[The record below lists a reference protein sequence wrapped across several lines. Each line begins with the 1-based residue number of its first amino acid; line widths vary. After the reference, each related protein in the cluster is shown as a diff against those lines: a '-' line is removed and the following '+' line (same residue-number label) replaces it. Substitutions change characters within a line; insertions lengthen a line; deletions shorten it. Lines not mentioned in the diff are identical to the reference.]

1 MLRKRRAARQH
12 TLIILLPT
20 FDAKSA
26 SYGGPAL
33 AVDKTATASL
43 RCSNANR
50 PEQQARDRTLR
61 QASPAQGVT
70 PKRLRPSFASW
81 SDGSIS
87 STLLKSAMEHKPL
100 AVLSLHRLDP

>member
-1 MLRKRRAARQH
+1 VLRKRRAAGQH

-26 SYGGPAL
+26 SYGGPAF
-33 AVDKTATASL
+33 AVDNTATASL

-70 PKRLRPSFASW
+70 PNNSRVTFASW
-81 SDGSIS
+81 SDGLIS
-87 STLLKSAMEHKPL
+87 STLS
-100 AVLSLHRLDP
+100 